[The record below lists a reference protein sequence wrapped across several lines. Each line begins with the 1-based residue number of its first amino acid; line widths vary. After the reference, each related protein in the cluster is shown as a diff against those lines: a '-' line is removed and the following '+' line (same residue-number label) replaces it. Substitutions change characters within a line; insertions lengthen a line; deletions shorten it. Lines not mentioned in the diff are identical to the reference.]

1 MEVENQGL
9 VITLRAK
16 MGGTNH
22 IFLKDI
28 INFIVYNNYFKLL
41 KF

>member
-22 IFLKDI
+22 KIKKI
-28 INFIVYNNYFKLL
+28 LL
-41 KF
+41 IL

>member
-28 INFIVYNNYFKLL
+28 IYCNDYNNYLKLL
-41 KF
+41 KI